1 MKLFL
6 SSFRLGGGEKEL
18 KRLLGD
24 AKSACIIMNA
34 VDSEDDKT
42 RADKLQFEKECL
54 ESVGLTAE
62 ELDLRDYF
70 QSSEGLRSKFLSY
83 DFVWARGGNVFL
95 LRKALAQSGADVILK
110 ELILEEKI
118 KYGGYSAGVC
128 VLAPTLKG
136 IELVDDEH
144 ATADGYDAKT
154 IWDGLEILPFSVA
167 PHYKSDHPESAAVD
181 KYVTYLEKHKIP
193 YETLSD
199 GETVVIG
206 A

>member
-6 SSFRLGGGEKEL
+6 SSYRLGGGEKEL
-18 KRLLGD
+18 KKLLGK
-24 AKSACIIMNA
+24 AKRACIIMNA
-34 VDSEDDKT
+34 VDFEDAST
-42 RADKLQFEKECL
+42 RADKLAFEKSCL
-54 ESVGLTAE
+54 ESVGLVAD

-70 QSSEGLRSKFLSY
+70 DNNDNLRRKFLSY
-83 DFVWARGGNVFL
+83 DFVWTRGGNVFL
-95 LRKALAQSGADVILK
+95 LRKAFAQSSADVILK
-110 ELILEEKI
+110 ELIPEEKI
-118 KYGGYSAGVC
+118 IYGGYSAGVC
-128 VLAPTLKG
+128 VLSPTLKG

-144 ATADGYDAKT
+144 ASAEGYDTKT

-167 PHYKSDHPESAAVD
+167 PHYKSEHPESAAVD
-181 KYVTYLEKHKIP
+181 KYIAYLEKHKLQ